1 MVGAVAGISPVYNYG
16 SYGVYGSTPFDN
28 TDSFSEDDSEKA
40 ALDGVTGKESEDDA
54 DPDKT
59 KKAGRE
65 SSPEDCETCKNRKY
79 RDVSNESNV
88 SFKNASSVSP
98 QAAASAVRAHEG
110 QHVSNAYKK
119 AEEAGSAEV
128 VSASVSI
135 HTSICPECGKSYV
148 SGGTTQTAIRYKNES
163 NPYEQSRK
171 STDAIGFRGANAN
184 YAV

>member
-1 MVGAVAGISPVYNYG
+1 MVGAVTGISISPVYNYG
-16 SYGVYGSTPFDN
+16 SYGIYGSTPSDKG
-28 TDSFSEDDSEKA
+28 EDADKA
-40 ALDGVTGKESEDDA
+40 TINGVTGKESEDTT
-54 DPDKT
+54 DPDKV

-65 SSPEDCETCKNRKY
+65 SSPEDCKTCKNRKY
-79 RDVSNESNV
+79 QDESDETNV
-88 SFKNASSVSP
+88 SFKNASSVAP

-119 AEEAGSAEV
+119 AEKAGNAEV
-128 VSASVSI
+128 VSANVSI
-135 HTSICPECGKSYV
+135 HTSICPECGKTYV
-148 SGGTTQTAIRYKNES
+148 SGGTTQTSIKYKNES